1 MIGLRWQGIEYSVR
15 DDHRARRVILRVS
28 ALHGLEVVVPRGFN
42 RRRLPE
48 VLQAHR
54 YWIQQELQRVQ
65 DEPDP
70 AAPDWI
76 HLKAIDECWRIEYLD
91 GFVGGNRW
99 NSEGCRN
106 LALSR
111 RSFEIQAVAT
121 ELNTWLHQKAHAHLV
136 PWLRDVSLET
146 GIPYEKTTVRGQST
160 RWASCSNLKNI
171 SINRK
176 LLFLPP
182 DLVRHVFLH
191 ELCHIQR
198 LDHSPAFWQLLQD
211 MDPNSRE
218 LEAEVRNA
226 NQYVPSW
233 VLPGRNR

>member
-1 MIGLRWQGIEYSVR
+1 MR
-15 DDHRARRVILRVS
+15 DHHRARRVILRVS

-54 YWIQQELQRVQ
+54 DWIQQELQRVQ

-70 AAPDWI
+70 AAPAWI

-91 GFVGGNRW
+91 GFVGENRW
-99 NSEGCRN
+99 NSEGCRS
-106 LALSR
+106 LVLGR

-121 ELNTWLHQKAHAHLV
+121 ELNTWLHQKAHSHLV

-160 RWASCSNLKNI
+160 RWASCSSLKNI

-226 NQYVPSW
+226 NRYVPSW

>member
-15 DDHRARRVILRVS
+15 DHHHARRVILRVS
-28 ALHGLEVVVPRGFN
+28 TLHGLEVVVPRGFN
-42 RRRLPE
+42 RRLLPE

-54 YWIQQELQRVQ
+54 DWIQQELQRVQ

-76 HLKAIDECWRIEYLD
+76 HLKAIDECWRVEYLD
-91 GFVGGNRW
+91 GFVGENRR

-106 LALSR
+106 LALGR

-121 ELNTWLHQKAHAHLV
+121 ELNTWLHQKAHGHLV

-160 RWASCSNLKNI
+160 RWASCSSLKNI

-198 LDHSPAFWQLLQD
+198 LDHSPAFWRLLQD

-226 NQYVPSW
+226 NRYVPSW